1 MSVKK
6 YIYAF
11 LAAFAFFILFGTLD
25 GANYFS
31 FKRTVIQSGICIAII
46 GLSAIRYRNINYKQ

>member
-6 YIYAF
+6 NIYF
-11 LAAFAFFILFGTLD
+11 TLGAFAFFILFGTLD

-46 GLSAIRYRNINYKQ
+46 GLSAIRYKNINYKQ